1 MSSSNRVFNVGAS
14 ARASDFQ
21 KASDISSAADD
32 RAMEILVTP
41 GAAQKKIVPL
51 SEESLTVA
59 PRLLIVGQDT
69 DGTLANGKVRVRPA
83 HFVAGVLSDPNAIG
97 LAGKLDALLDSAVF
111 GNNISG
117 STRTDL
123 LYATL
128 SYGAAI
134 TASVRQKPTAGGAP
148 VSTTLTVENDITL
161 TLGIVAGV
169 SSTTPA
175 ASLPADSGSGKTAVY
190 NFALAAVS
198 IANGF
203 SGGAVN
209 QAAITALW
217 NGGYVPS
224 NRVRLIRHGSLV
236 DKAGGTTGKATT
248 PLSDRWPSINRMV
261 IPVVVT
267 ATSQTIT
274 LDDSIDW
281 RQRIITIRAMRP
293 FTDGTNTAMKAL
305 ENPAH
310 IPGVNVN
317 VTFGP
322 AVTTGLAGSSGQ
334 IIGSDGTPYWQ
345 FKMGSGGGTAL
356 VAVYQTQ
363 VLLSGTAASDV
374 WWFDIDYTDQFVF

>member
-1 MSSSNRVFNVGAS
+1 MSGTNWNGNVGAS
-14 ARASDFQ
+14 WRASDAQ
-21 KASDISSAADD
+21 QIADIASAADD
-32 RAMEILVTP
+32 RAMEILATP
-41 GAAQKKIVPL
+41 GAAQKKIIPL
-51 SEESLTVA
+51 SEESLTLV
-59 PRLLIVGQDT
+59 PRQLVVGKDT
-69 DGTLANGKVRVRPA
+69 DGTLANGLVRVRPSY
-83 HFVAGVLSDPNAIG
+83 FEAGVLSDPNTIG
-97 LAGKLDALLDSAVF
+97 IAGKVDANLDSGAF
-111 GNNISG
+111 LNNSSG

-134 TASVRQKPTAGGAP
+134 TQSVRQKPTSGGQP
-148 VSTTLTVENDITL
+148 ISTNLVIDNVITI

-175 ASLPADSGSGKTAVY
+175 ASLPADSGAGKLAVY

-203 SGGAVN
+203 SGGAIN
-209 QAAITALW
+209 QAAITPLW
-217 NGGYVPS
+217 NGGFVPS
-224 NRVRLIRHGSLV
+224 GRVRLIRHGSLV
-236 DKAGGTTGKATT
+236 DKTTGTTGKATT

-261 IPVVVT
+261 VPVVVT
-267 ATSQTIT
+267 ATSQTII

-305 ENPAH
+305 ENTAH
-310 IPGVNVN
+310 IPGVNAN

-322 AVTTGLAGSSGQ
+322 ACTSGLAGSAGQ
-334 IIGSDGTPYWQ
+334 IIGSDATPYWQ
-345 FKMGSGGGTAL
+345 FKMGTGGGTAL

-363 VLLSGTAASDV
+363 TLLSGTAASDV